1 MGGMEYFQSASEKWC
16 GLKWAIQPTCSI
28 LPGQMKRIAV
38 YCGSNKGVRPEYL
51 AAAEQLGA
59 LLAREKIELVYGGGM
74 VGLMGAVANATL
86 KHGGHVI
93 GVIPEKLL
101 IKEVAHEKLPDLRI
115 VKNMHERKALMAEL
129 SDGFIALPGGY
140 GTFEEFFEVLAWSQL
155 GWHQKPF
162 GLLNIAG
169 FYDHLMAFLDHTTN
183 EGFIR
188 PKHRELVIVE
198 NDVDKILARLK
209 NFQPPNEVKWIK

>member
-1 MGGMEYFQSASEKWC
+1 
-16 GLKWAIQPTCSI
+16 
-28 LPGQMKRIAV
+28 MKRIAV
-38 YCGSNKGVRPEYL
+38 YCGSNQGVRPEYAV
-51 AAAEQLGA
+51 AAQELGT

-74 VGLMGAVANATL
+74 VGLMGMVADAVL
-86 KHGGHVI
+86 KKGGHVI
-93 GVIPEKLL
+93 GVIPEKLV
-101 IKEVAHEKLPDLRI
+101 IKEVVHEQLPDLRV
-115 VKNMHERKALMAEL
+115 VKSMHERKALMAEL

-169 FYDHLMAFLDHTTN
+169 FYTPLIQFLDHTTG

-188 PKHRELVIVE
+188 PQHRELVLVE
-198 NDVDKILARLK
+198 DGAEKILERLK
-209 NFQPPNEVKWIK
+209 NFRPPNEVKWVRQK

>member
-1 MGGMEYFQSASEKWC
+1 
-16 GLKWAIQPTCSI
+16 
-28 LPGQMKRIAV
+28 MKRIAV
-38 YCGSNKGVRPEYL
+38 YCGSNKGVRPEYA
-51 AAAEQLGA
+51 AAAEQLGT

-74 VGLMGAVANATL
+74 VGLMGVVADEVL

-93 GVIPEKLL
+93 GVIPEKLV
-101 IKEVAHEKLPDLRI
+101 IKEVVHEKLPDLRV
-115 VKNMHERKALMAEL
+115 VKTMHERKALMAEL

-140 GTFEEFFEVLAWSQL
+140 GTFEEFFEALAWGQL

-162 GLLNIAG
+162 GLLDSAG
-169 FYDHLMAFLDHTTN
+169 FYRKLTDFLDHATD

-198 NDVDKILARLK
+198 EEAEKLLQRMQV
-209 NFQPPNEVKWIK
+209 FQPPGEVKWEK